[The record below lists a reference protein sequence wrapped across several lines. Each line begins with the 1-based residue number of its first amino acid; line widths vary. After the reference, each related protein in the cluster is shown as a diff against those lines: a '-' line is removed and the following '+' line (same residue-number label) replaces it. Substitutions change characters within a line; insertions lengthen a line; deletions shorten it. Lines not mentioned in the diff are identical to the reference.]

1 MAKLIIDQELC
12 EGCESCVELCP
23 DSIEMGPDD
32 KAHVTKDDCED
43 CDCEE
48 VVGICPVEAIS
59 IED

>member
-1 MAKLIIDQELC
+1 MPRPVIDEDLC

-23 DSIEMGPDD
+23 ETFEMQGD
-32 KAHVTKDDCED
+32 KAIVIGDCSA

-48 VVGICPVEAIS
+48 AAGVCPVEAIS